1 MPELI
6 STMQNPI
13 SLRAIVCGILFT
25 CSGVVLAQGTGSL
38 SGSVLD
44 PGGAAVPGAQITLRD
59 TRNNSSRQITTNGEG
74 QYSLTPLRAGLY
86 QLEIE
91 ANGFQRFLQK
101 DIRLQVDERLRIDA
115 TLQLGAVTET
125 VQVTGQA
132 TAVNT
137 QDAVL
142 RNVVDAKRMVDLPL
156 NGRNALQ
163 LAVLTPGV
171 LPIRSDVGGSFQP
184 ADQVSVSVSGS
195 RSNGLNYVMDGGD
208 NMDTYRSVANS
219 FPNPDLLQE
228 FSVQTNSYSAEFGGR
243 AGGVLNVVTRA
254 GTNDY
259 HGSFFNFLRNYR
271 LNARNFFA
279 PTHDGLKRNQY
290 GMAFGGPLR
299 IPKLYNGRNKTFFFG
314 GFQKTPIR
322 SAPANLITQV
332 LRTGQRAGDYSNV
345 LDGRGNLIIIRD
357 PAAGNTPFAANRIP
371 TSRLDPVFQRF
382 LSQGIPTTDDP
393 AGLLRYQRPNF
404 SNNDEW
410 SLRVDQVLNDRNRLY
425 GRVFREDNTVPNLGV
440 PGNIISFTNS
450 LVQKATNATLN
461 YTRVF
466 TPSLVGEFGTTFNRS
481 WGIRGEAAPFTWSDL
496 GARLTPAAGSRDFI
510 LNNVPG
516 YFAINLFG
524 DTTLVRNNFQYK
536 GSLTW
541 IRGRH
546 TIKFGL
552 DTIRRQFNL
561 PHVNTN
567 GNGAYA
573 FGQTT
578 GDGAADALLGLPSS
592 FSQSDGFRVEVRQT
606 DWIGFLQDDYKI
618 SRRVTLNLGLRYEP
632 FRPWED
638 QWLPSMP
645 QAAYFVP
652 GQKSSVFTD
661 APTGMLF
668 FGDPGI
674 ARSLAPRRNLR
685 LSPRLGLAID
695 PFGDG
700 KSSIRLGY
708 GVFYDNLL
716 PTEQVQQPA
725 NLPMFATAINF
736 PFPRSTA
743 DPYAGRV
750 SPVPGPSP
758 KPANFPIP
766 RPLSWPAMDPN
777 FNNPYIQQW
786 NVTAERQLF
795 GAANILRATYQGS
808 KGTRLPLVYQENT
821 ARFIPGASTRANFNE
836 RRPYWPDFGGIRLMK
851 SIANSTYHAAIFT
864 LERRFSRDWSLTGS
878 YTWSKSIDNAI
889 NSASSNSG
897 VINNPFN
904 WNSDRGRADSDRPHA
919 LVVSYLWDM
928 PRLKS
933 WHPVL
938 RHTLGGWQNNGIV
951 SAYSGVTFSIAA
963 GIDQSLTANGAD
975 RADLAGNWQLAAN
988 RPKGEQILRWFNPA
1002 AFVLPREGAFGNSGR
1017 NNMRGPGSLNVD
1029 WGLFKQIPIVEGH
1042 TLQFRTEFFNLFN
1055 RANLGLPNSNLQ
1067 SAQFGRI
1074 TSAGSPR
1081 VIQFALK
1088 YVF

>member
-1 MPELI
+1 MRLI
-6 STMQNPI
+6 SI
-13 SLRAIVCGILFT
+13 CALLVSASAVF
-25 CSGVVLAQGTGSL
+25 AQGSGSL
-38 SGSVLD
+38 SGSILD
-44 PGGAAVPGAQITLRD
+44 PGGAAVPGAKITLRD
-59 TRNNSSRQITTNGEG
+59 TRNNSTRQVSANSDG
-74 QYSLTPLRAGLY
+74 QYSITPVRAGEY

-101 DIRLQVDERLRIDA
+101 DIRLQVDERLRVDA
-115 TLQLGAVTET
+115 TLQIGSVTET
-125 VQVTGQA
+125 IQVTGQG

-171 LPIRSDVGGSFQP
+171 LPIRGDVGTSFQP

-254 GTNDY
+254 GSNEY
-259 HGSFFNFLRNYR
+259 HGSFFNFVRNYR

-290 GMAFGGPLR
+290 GMSFGGPLR
-299 IPKLYNGRNKTFFFG
+299 IPKVYNGRNKTFFFG

-332 LRTGQRAGDYSNV
+332 LRTGQRTGDYSNV
-345 LDGRGNLIIIRD
+345 LDGRGNLIVVRD
-357 PAAGNTPFAANRIP
+357 PAAGNAPFAGNRIP
-371 TSRLDPVFQRF
+371 TARLDPVFQKF
-382 LSQGIPTTDDP
+382 LAQGIPTTDDP
-393 AGLLRYQRPNF
+393 VGLLRYQRPNF

-410 SLRVDQVLNDRNRLY
+410 SVRVDQVLNDRNRLY
-425 GRVFREDNTVPNLGV
+425 GRIFREDNTVPNLGV

-450 LVQKATNATLN
+450 LIQKSTNATLN

-466 TPSLVGEFGTTFNRS
+466 SPSLVGEFGTTFNRS

-496 GARLTPAAGSRDFI
+496 GSRLTPAAGSRDFI
-510 LNNVPG
+510 LNSVPG

-536 GSLTW
+536 GTMTW
-541 IRGRH
+541 IRSKH
-546 TIKFGL
+546 TIKFGV

-561 PHVNTN
+561 PHVNLN
-567 GNGAYA
+567 GNGAFA

-578 GDGAADALLGLPSS
+578 GDGAADALLGLPSN
-592 FSQSDGFRVEVRQT
+592 FTQSDGFRVEVRQT
-606 DWIGFLQDDYKI
+606 DWIGFLQDDYKL
-618 SRRVTLNLGLRYEP
+618 SRRVTVNLGVRYEP
-632 FRPWED
+632 FRPWGD
-638 QWLPSMP
+638 QWLESMP

-652 GQKSSVFTD
+652 GQKSRVFTD

-668 FGDPGI
+668 FGDAGI
-674 ARSLAPRRNLR
+674 ARSLAPQRNLR
-685 LSPRLGLAID
+685 LAPRLGIAID

-708 GVFYDNLL
+708 GIFYDTLL
-716 PTEQVQQPA
+716 PNEQVQQPA
-725 NLPMFATAINF
+725 NLPMFATAISF
-736 PFPRSTA
+736 PFPASTA

-750 SPVPGPSP
+750 SPFPGPSP

-766 RPLSWPAMDPN
+766 RPLGWNAMDPN
-777 FNNPYIQQW
+777 FNNPYVQQW
-786 NVTAERQLF
+786 NATVERQIF
-795 GAANILRATYQGS
+795 GAANIIRATYQGS
-808 KGTRLPLVYQENT
+808 KGTRLPLVYNENV
-821 ARFIPGASTRANFNE
+821 ANYIPGRSTRANFNE
-836 RRPYWPDFGGIRLMK
+836 RRPYWPDFGAVRVAK

-864 LERRFSRDWSLTGS
+864 VERRFSNNWSVTGS

-889 NSASSNSG
+889 NAGSANTA

-904 WNSDRGRADSDRPHA
+904 WNSDRGRADSDRTHA

-928 PRLKS
+928 PRLKG
-933 WHPVL
+933 WNPVL
-938 RHTLGGWQNNGIV
+938 RHLLGGWQNNGII
-951 SAYSGVTFSIAA
+951 SAYSGLVYSISA

-975 RADLAGNWQLAAN
+975 RADVVGNWKLDAN
-988 RPKGEQILRWFNPA
+988 RPKGDQILRWFNPA
-1002 AFVLPREGAFGNSGR
+1002 AFALQPEGTFGNSGR
-1017 NNMRGPGSLNVD
+1017 NNLRGPGSANVD
-1029 WGLFKQIPIVEGH
+1029 WGLFKQIPIVERH
-1042 TLQFRTEFFNLFN
+1042 TLQFRAEFFNLFN
-1055 RANLGLPNSNLQ
+1055 RTNLGLPNNNLQ

-1088 YVF
+1088 YAF